1 MMVPSSSSLEFVDSA
16 SFTVSDSA
24 VSFCDFLFRVT
35 STHRTITLIIIT
47 MPIAI
52 PTSPHSQDLSAIIY
66 TSDVTGR
73 KKEKEERERE
83 NE

>member
-1 MMVPSSSSLEFVDSA
+1 
-16 SFTVSDSA
+16 
-24 VSFCDFLFRVT
+24 
-35 STHRTITLIIIT
+35 

-73 KKEKEERERE
+73 KREKEERERE
-83 NE
+83 VNR